1 LSERRLPDPRIRD
14 EFRRELRARLMR
26 EAAVILVPKRRE
38 NAWTAWLRAA
48 RRDTAWTAWVR
59 PAFVAGLAALV
70 LTIGAGSAAAGSV
83 PGDVT
88 FGLKRAMEEVR
99 VALTFDDVERVR
111 VLAEIADTRLSEL
124 ERVASRDDKAPTASE
139 AYAEAVTRFRA
150 AVVALQNA
158 APEDDKS
165 DLAQDVADTA
175 REKHEMV
182 LEWLRERLSEK
193 AKDSVDRATLE
204 ERKDTP
210 NTTKG
215 KTEKDKKDTDDGDED
230 HGPTPRSQTASP
242 RGTERTSSPR
252 PSERGASPR
261 ATSSPRPTER
271 D

>member
-1 LSERRLPDPRIRD
+1 MSEQRLPDPRIRD

-26 EAAVILVPKRRE
+26 EAAVILVPKRRDT
-38 NAWTAWLRAA
+38 AWTAWLR
-48 RRDTAWTAWVR
+48 
-59 PAFVAGLAALV
+59 PAFAAGLAALV

-83 PGDVT
+83 PGDLT

-111 VLAEIADTRLSEL
+111 VLSEIADERLSEL

-150 AVVALQNA
+150 AVDALQKA

-165 DLAQDVADTA
+165 DLAQDVADAA

-182 LEWLRERLSEK
+182 LEYLRARLSDK
-193 AKDSVDRATLE
+193 AKDSVDRATEE

-210 NTTKG
+210 NT
-215 KTEKDKKDTDDGDED
+215 KDKKDKSESENQGT
-230 HGPTPRSQTASP
+230 TPANNTSP
-242 RGTERTSSPR
+242 RGSDRTQSPRTSPPGRR
-252 PSERGASPR
+252 P
-261 ATSSPRPTER
+261 
-271 D
+271 